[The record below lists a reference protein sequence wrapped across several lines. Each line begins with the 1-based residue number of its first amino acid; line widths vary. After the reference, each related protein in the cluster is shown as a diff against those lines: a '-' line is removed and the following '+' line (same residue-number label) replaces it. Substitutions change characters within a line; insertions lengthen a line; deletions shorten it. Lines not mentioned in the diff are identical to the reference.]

1 MVVCYCRKSRV
12 SEAEELDRQVRL
24 VRDYCKSKGYTIHK
38 IFAEVGSSVDANRPE
53 YTALLKLLNNHKNC
67 TIVVTDLDRL
77 SRNTVILGL
86 FQQLCKEQE
95 HLVELTNG
103 TVYNYSDY
111 TDSFTTDIIASVSA
125 YIYKQT
131 SAKMYRGLVQA
142 RKEGKRVGAKPFGYD
157 IVNKRLVIDPTKAD
171 TVKRVFKL
179 IAEGISTAEVVRLF
193 KQEGIT
199 TNTGK
204 YFDTRAVR
212 LLIQNIGYTGKKD
225 DNVYPPIISKELYLE
240 ANKQLRSIPNCGN
253 KRSYSLSGK
262 IICSHCGSS
271 LIIGYKADRG
281 LPIVNSCNT
290 SNSNRK
296 GIHPSCSCQGVR
308 LDILE
313 NLVLSDT
320 SAYIE
325 NKLASM
331 YNQLKSNEGILQEHK
346 KELDSITAEITTNS
360 RKLNK
365 LNDLYLL
372 DNITAE
378 QLKEKSEA
386 IKETISMLTLK
397 KERVEGYSLY
407 DKVALLQ
414 NEIVRLEEL
423 QSNLNIEDA
432 TKLIDHILYY
442 KDNAEISVN
451 TIFKHGI

>member
-77 SRNTVILGL
+77 SRNTVLLGL

-131 SAKMYRGLVQA
+131 SAKMYRGLKQA
-142 RKEGKRVGAKPFGYD
+142 QKEGKFIGAKLYGYNRE
-157 IVNKRLVIDPTKAD
+157 NKRLAINPEQAD
-171 TVKRVFKL
+171 IVRKVFKL
-179 IAEGISTAEVVRLF
+179 ISEDASTKEVVEIL
-193 KQEGIT
+193 KHDSVV

-204 YFDTRAVR
+204 SFDTRAVR
-212 LLIQNIGYTGKKD
+212 LMIQNEGYTGHKGD
-225 DNVYPPIISKELYLE
+225 AVYPPIIDKELFLL
-240 ANKQLRSIPNCGN
+240 ANSKLKSLKNSGG
-253 KRSYSLSGK
+253 KRSYPLSNK
-262 IICSHCGSS
+262 IICSHCGTH

-346 KELDSITAEITTNS
+346 KELDSITFEITANS
-360 RKLNK
+360 KKLNK

-386 IKETISMLTLK
+386 IKETIAMLTLK

>member
-1 MVVCYCRKSRV
+1 MILCYCRKSRV
-12 SEAEELDRQVRL
+12 SETDELDRQVRL
-24 VRDYCKSKGYTIHK
+24 VRGYCKAKQYTISK
-38 IFAEVGSSVDANRPE
+38 VFAEVGSSIDPDRPE
-53 YTALLKLLNNHKNC
+53 YTKLLNLLNKHKNC

-86 FQQLCKEQE
+86 FQQLCKEQG

-142 RKEGKRVGAKPFGYD
+142 RKEGKRIGAKPYGYD
-157 IVNKRLVIDPTKAD
+157 IVNKRLVVNPRQAD

-179 IAEGISTAEVVRLF
+179 VAQGTPTAEVVRLL
-193 KQEGIT
+193 KQDGIT
-199 TNTGK
+199 TNTGRF
-204 YFDTRAVR
+204 FDTRAIR
-212 LLIQNIGYTGKKD
+212 LMAQNEGYTGVNKAGD
-225 DNVYPPIISKELYLE
+225 LYPPLVSRELYLE
-240 ANKQLRSIPNCGN
+240 ANKQLKSLPNKGG
-253 KRSYSLSGK
+253 KRSYALSNR
-262 IICSHCGSS
+262 ILCSHCGTS
-271 LIIGYKADRG
+271 LIIGYKKDRNTAV
-281 LPIVNSCNT
+281 INSCNS
-290 SNSNRK
+290 SNSIR
-296 GIHPSCSCQGVR
+296 GIKTKCSCQGSR
-308 LDILE
+308 LD
-313 NLVLSDT
+313 LVESLVISDCK
-320 SAYIE
+320 AYIE
-325 NKLASM
+325 SRLAVM
-331 YNQLKSNEGILQEHK
+331 YDLLKSNEEILQEHK
-346 KELDSITAEITTNS
+346 QELDTIQSEIDANS
-360 RKLNK
+360 HKLQK

-378 QLKEKSEA
+378 DLKEKSSA
-386 IKETISMLTLK
+386 VKDTIALLNLK